1 MHDTHHTHPRPR
13 RLHVPQVGPVW
24 RACTNSLRPSET
36 PPPIATDF
44 IRRCRDKYV
53 NMSAGMPP
61 ASMTVA
67 DPEFEPLVL
76 WLPKLLNPGAHVR
89 RRTKGVLR
97 LTDAATGRR
106 LEGGRGAICLNSRSG
121 GWVNASSS
129 FFYKEVVTSLYKQ
142 VPSFQLH

>member
-1 MHDTHHTHPRPR
+1 MACMHELVAPIRD
-13 RLHVPQVGPVW
+13 
-24 RACTNSLRPSET
+24 

-76 WLPKLLNPGAHVR
+76 WLPKLLNPGAR
-89 RRTKGVLR
+89 MSDDARKEFCDSLMLR
-97 LTDAATGRR
+97 QDDA
-106 LEGGRGAICLNSRSG
+106 
-121 GWVNASSS
+121 W
-129 FFYKEVVTSLYKQ
+129 KEVVAQS
-142 VPSFQLH
+142 V